1 MSNFHR
7 TNSSTVC
14 LLQFDGP
21 VSDIFACGISETE
34 GGENEEH
41 TIHLLPSVEEI
52 LGVRKGNKAILGLV
66 N

>member
-1 MSNFHR
+1 MGLFP
-7 TNSSTVC
+7 TY
-14 LLQFDGP
+14 LP
-21 VSDIFACGISETE
+21 VEYQSLK

-52 LGVRKGNKAILGLV
+52 LGVRKGNEAILGLV

>member
-7 TNSSTVC
+7 TDSSTVR

-21 VSDIFACGISETE
+21 VPDIFACRTSETE
-34 GGENEEH
+34 GGENEKH
-41 TIHLLPSVEEI
+41 TIHLLPCIEEI
-52 LGVRKGNKAILGLV
+52 LGVRKGNEAILGLV